1 MEKILLRCRHIFG
14 YAMLFLLLMPA
25 ASARAQDGTTVT
37 GVVVDENNLPVV
49 GASVLVKNT
58 VNGVSTGVDGSY
70 TISLDDAA
78 SVLVFSFL
86 GYTPQEVAVANR
98 TRIDI
103 QLLPDSKQVEEV
115 VVVGYG
121 VQKKESVVGAISTV
135 DVANLKVS
143 NAQLSTNLAGQLAGI
158 VSMSRS
164 GEPGKNSAA
173 DFYIRGVSS
182 FQGSSSPLVLVDG
195 IERDLDLVDTDDI
208 ASFSILKDASA
219 SAVYGVRG
227 ANGVILITTKKGM
240 VGRPEVKV
248 RAEFGVTQP
257 TQMPEFVNSE
267 QWAQMYNDASGTKR
281 YTPEEIEMY
290 RNGTDSDLY
299 PNVNW
304 IDELYRKMAYNQR
317 VNASITGGG
326 EVARYYISGSFYNE
340 SSIFRN
346 AGNRY
351 DYDSSINYNKFNFRA
366 NIDLNL
372 TKTTVV
378 NLNLANIYEKSFSP
392 GAATGDIWGYTFMTS
407 PNAFPKEYSD
417 GTISA
422 PSAATGFNPWNL
434 LVHSG
439 YREQFWNSAQSLVG
453 ITQDLNMVTEGLTA
467 NIKFSWDAW
476 NSQIQRRYKEPQQF
490 HATGRDEFG
499 NLIYGSAIYQ
509 GSESLAYSH
518 GSAST
523 VTTYLEGSLNYNR
536 VFADKHRVGGDV
548 PLQPQD
554 PSPHVRFVGS
564 QSGKCHECHHVAA
577 LQEPGYRRPSD
588 LCLPRQVHGRVQHG
602 LQRFGELCQRP
613 PFRLLPGRVGRMD
626 DLRGA
631 LLELAP
637 KCGQY
642 LQDPRIVR

>member
-257 TQMPEFVNSE
+257 PRCPS
-267 QWAQMYNDASGTKR
+267 
-281 YTPEEIEMY
+281 
-290 RNGTDSDLY
+290 
-299 PNVNW
+299 
-304 IDELYRKMAYNQR
+304 
-317 VNASITGGG
+317 
-326 EVARYYISGSFYNE
+326 
-340 SSIFRN
+340 SSIR
-346 AGNRY
+346 
-351 DYDSSINYNKFNFRA
+351 SSGPRCIM
-366 NIDLNL
+366 
-372 TKTTVV
+372 TQ
-378 NLNLANIYEKSFSP
+378 
-392 GAATGDIWGYTFMTS
+392 AA
-407 PNAFPKEYSD
+407 
-417 GTISA
+417 
-422 PSAATGFNPWNL
+422 
-434 LVHSG
+434 
-439 YREQFWNSAQSLVG
+439 R
-453 ITQDLNMVTEGLTA
+453 
-467 NIKFSWDAW
+467 
-476 NSQIQRRYKEPQQF
+476 
-490 HATGRDEFG
+490 
-499 NLIYGSAIYQ
+499 SAI
-509 GSESLAYSH
+509 
-518 GSAST
+518 
-523 VTTYLEGSLNYNR
+523 
-536 VFADKHRVGGDV
+536 
-548 PLQPQD
+548 
-554 PSPHVRFVGS
+554 
-564 QSGKCHECHHVAA
+564 
-577 LQEPGYRRPSD
+577 
-588 LCLPRQVHGRVQHG
+588 LPRRSRCTATV
-602 LQRFGELCQRP
+602 
-613 PFRLLPGRVGRMD
+613 
-626 DLRGA
+626 
-631 LLELAP
+631 
-637 KCGQY
+637 
-642 LQDPRIVR
+642 RIPTCTPM